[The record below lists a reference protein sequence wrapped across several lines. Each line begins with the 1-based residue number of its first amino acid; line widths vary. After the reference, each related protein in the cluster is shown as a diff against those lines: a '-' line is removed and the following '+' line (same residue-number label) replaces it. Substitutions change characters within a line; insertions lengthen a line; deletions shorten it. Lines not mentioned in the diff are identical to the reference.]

1 MANLPRER
9 QTLLFSA
16 TQTRKVAD
24 LARLSLRDPEYVAVH
39 ENATSAT
46 PPRLTQLVATVALP
60 DKLHA
65 VWGFVKTHLTSKT
78 LIFFSSCRQVAFVHE
93 ALRQLRPG
101 VPLRALHGR
110 MKQSRRMTAFY
121 DFCAAPA
128 MVMLA
133 TDIAARGLDFPSVD
147 WVLQADAPE
156 DVAAYIHRVGR
167 TARYTSAG
175 KSLLLLLPSEAALL
189 PQLAAAKALL
199 SPIAL
204 NLARTPTVTPALA
217 GLLSQDAALKAQAQK
232 AVVSYL
238 ESVYLQPNKA
248 VFDVTQLPVAAYA
261 ASLGLTTTP
270 RLRFVARDR
279 GGNFAQAQAG
289 EDEGDETGD
298 EEDEGEDDED
308 AQPRARRP
316 ALKQPVE
323 EAEEDGGG
331 SDSEL
336 MAVKRKNHVL
346 PGEADPEPLPELADG
361 AAVAVAA
368 KAKKPPR
375 LRIRSGGTAGNA
387 RGTKVVFDAN
397 GTPRLPLEAM
407 AMREAAAEPERPR
420 CVTRVFF
427 SFRSPKSLT
436 PRVHRSGEA
445 EDYRAAVAAR
455 YAATAAERAERDT
468 DDKRRERELRR
479 EKKRARKNKLRARA
493 ERASGGGGGGILFD
507 GGGSGGDDDD
517 EDGSGSGSEEAEPD
531 EPRQK
536 RSKREAAHAGMG
548 TLSLAEL
555 EARALARLEQC

>member
-1 MANLPRER
+1 MKRADAARSPRAAQGFSATLNAIVDNLPRER

-110 MKQSRRMTAFY
+110 MKQSRRMAAFY
-121 DFCAAPA
+121 DFCSAPA

-167 TARYTSAG
+167 TARYTAAG

-189 PQLAAAKALL
+189 PQLAAAKVVL
-199 SPIAL
+199 SPTAV
-204 NLARTPTVTPALA
+204 NLARTPSVTPALA
-217 GLLSQDAALKAQAQK
+217 GLLSQDPALKAQAQK

-238 ESVYLQPNKA
+238 KSVYLQPNKA

-270 RLRFVARDR
+270 RLRFVARER
-279 GGNFAQAQAG
+279 GGNFAQPQAG
-289 EDEGDETGD
+289 GDEDDDMDD
-298 EEDEGEDDED
+298 EEDEDEDEEAQPRTRRPAARQAVDEAEDDE
-308 AQPRARRP
+308 
-316 ALKQPVE
+316 
-323 EAEEDGGG
+323 GG

-336 MAVKRKNHVL
+336 LAVKRKNHAL
-346 PGEADPEPLPELADG
+346 PGEADPEPAPELADG
-361 AAVAVAA
+361 AAVAA
-368 KAKKPPR
+368 KPKKPPR

-387 RGTKVVFDAN
+387 RGTKVVFDAD
-397 GTPRLPLEAM
+397 GTPRLPLEAL
-407 AMREAAAEPERPR
+407 AMREAQAEPEQPR
-420 CVTRVFF
+420 CVARAFPSRTANIAHAACASQWRGG
-427 SFRSPKSLT
+427 RL
-436 PRVHRSGEA
+436 PRGCCGAVRRHRGG
-445 EDYRAAVAAR
+445 AR
-455 YAATAAERAERDT
+455 
-468 DDKRRERELRR
+468 
-479 EKKRARKNKLRARA
+479 RARHR
-493 ERASGGGGGGILFD
+493 
-507 GGGSGGDDDD
+507 
-517 EDGSGSGSEEAEPD
+517 
-531 EPRQK
+531 RQ
-536 RSKREAAHAGMG
+536 AP
-548 TLSLAEL
+548 
-555 EARALARLEQC
+555 